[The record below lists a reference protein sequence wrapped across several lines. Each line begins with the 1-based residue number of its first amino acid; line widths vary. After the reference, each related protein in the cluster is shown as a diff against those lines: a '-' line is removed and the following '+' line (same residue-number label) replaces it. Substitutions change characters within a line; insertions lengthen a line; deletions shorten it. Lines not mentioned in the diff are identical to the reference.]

1 MTGGIG
7 VKKRIWTVVF
17 VLAWLYLFGVIGG
30 IDLAEASG
38 EPVNFVASSLGLLV
52 GLGVVVVS
60 GVFGGLFS

>member
-30 IDLAEASG
+30 IDLAEAAG
-38 EPVNFVASSLGLLV
+38 EEVGFLASSFRILA
-52 GLGVVVVS
+52 GLGTIAGS
-60 GVFGGLFS
+60 GILGGFFT

>member
-1 MTGGIG
+1 MR
-7 VKKRIWTVVF
+7 KKIWVIVF
-17 VLAWLYLFGVIGG
+17 TLGWLYIFGVIGG

-38 EPVNFVASSLGLLV
+38 EPVSLVASSLSLLV